1 MKKKNILL
9 GALALILVAAV
20 SVGGTLALLTAS
32 DNVVNTFTVGNVK
45 IDLTEPNYDGDNQK
59 LIPGTYIDKDPTVTV
74 LADSENCYVRVK
86 VTVPAALANYVTLDY
101 NDTDWTLD
109 GDGYYRY
116 KALVPASADNTQ
128 LPAVFTKV
136 TIKEEVTGAQLE
148 ALGADDLKIT
158 VDAYAIQSASFADA
172 DAAWDA
178 FDAA

>member
-45 IDLTEPNYDGDNQK
+45 IDLTEPNYKGDNQK
-59 LIPGTYIDKDPTVTV
+59 LIPGTTIAKDPTVTV
-74 LADSENCYVRVK
+74 LADSEDCYVRVK
-86 VTVPAALANYVTLDY
+86 VTVPAALAQYVSLEY

-116 KALVPASADNTQ
+116 KNLVPASAENNS
-128 LPAVFTKV
+128 LPPVFTKV
-136 TIKEEVTGAQLE
+136 TINSAATGEQLA
-148 ALGADDLKIT
+148 ALTPDDLKIT
-158 VDAYAIQSASFADA
+158 VDAYAVQAASFADA
-172 DAAWDA
+172 DAAWAA
-178 FDAA
+178 FDA